1 MKMFDKSDWD
11 KLSDYEMKALEEYIL
26 DLLKQV
32 DSENQVNEDIRLRL
46 RALLYELQLFM
57 IARMN

>member
-1 MKMFDKSDWD
+1 MFDKSDWD

-32 DSENQVNEDIRLRL
+32 DAENQVNDDIRLRL
-46 RALLYELQLFM
+46 RALLYELQLFI

>member
-32 DSENQVNEDIRLRL
+32 DAENQVNDDIRLRL
-46 RALLYELQLFM
+46 RALLYELQLFI